1 MGKFCSDFAGLAE
14 ISDEGKKI
22 AKKVSGEGASEKE
35 KKGRRTKINLC
46 SFSLFFFFFLKK
58 YGVSNVF

>member
-22 AKKVSGEGASEKE
+22 AKKVSGEGTGE
-35 KKGRRTKINLC
+35 KK
-46 SFSLFFFFFLKK
+46 KK
-58 YGVSNVF
+58 KKKEEE